1 MQQKDKGGVTG
12 GCLLWFFS
20 SVSRTE
26 WRLICI
32 LLCLLVSQQGNFI
45 RRAVQTGTLMNA
57 KFAFLCKILSL
68 YYFWICNYMASTLV
82 FLLMTVFTRPA
93 FAMLLNLRLLSL
105 ILELFLSLVYV
116 NLVLP
121 TENWPQLQLTEFKTN
136 YEISLKNK
144 EIYSP
149 TLLFMLMYF
158 LLLTLTSTIHIVS

>member
-1 MQQKDKGGVTG
+1 
-12 GCLLWFFS
+12 
-20 SVSRTE
+20 
-26 WRLICI
+26 
-32 LLCLLVSQQGNFI
+32 
-45 RRAVQTGTLMNA
+45 
-57 KFAFLCKILSL
+57 
-68 YYFWICNYMASTLV
+68 MASTLV